1 MPTAVM
7 IELTENTR
15 SSSRIWKIAPPSVTL
30 TACPTMSSLWSVGS
44 TVWWISLVAFQTRN
58 RPPAIRIRS
67 RQEKSWP
74 KAEKTGAVIP
84 TMKAMVA
91 SRISRM
97 ISAAPMPSRRAR
109 TRCSAGSLL
118 VRIEMKIRLSMPS
131 TTSMAISVTI
141 AAQPSGLVRKAKWV
155 AKNSVIGRLLG
166 YFRVR
171 RPLPG
176 RAGNR
181 TQPRASP
188 RRIEPM
194 NLSCS

>member
-1 MPTAVM
+1 
-7 IELTENTR
+7 
-15 SSSRIWKIAPPSVTL
+15 
-30 TACPTMSSLWSVGS
+30 MSSLWSVGS

-67 RQEKSWP
+67 RHEKPWP
-74 KAEKTGAVIP
+74 KAEKTGAVMP
-84 TMKAMVA
+84 TIQEIVA

-97 ISAAPMPSRRAR
+97 TSAAEIPSRRAC

-166 YFRVR
+166 SSVR
-171 RPLPG
+171 SGPLSG

-181 TQPRASP
+181 AQPRSSP
-188 RRIEPM
+188 RRIQPT
-194 NLSCS
+194 NLS